1 MLTGVC
7 DLSSLTCVV
16 RAWCPI
22 ESDTLPLGPTRSL
35 LPDVANFTVLIKN
48 QIYFPKFGKS
58 RTNILI
64 SQSNTY
70 LSTCTHSDKDPLC
83 PVFR

>member
-7 DLSSLTCVV
+7 DLSSLTCMVH
-16 RAWCPI
+16 AWCPI
-22 ESDTLPLGPTRSL
+22 ESDTLPLGQDRSL
-35 LPDVANFTVLIKN
+35 LPAVANFTVLIKN

-58 RTNILI
+58 RTNILM
-64 SQSNTY
+64 SQNTSY
-70 LSTCTHSDKDPLC
+70 LSSCVHSDKDPLC